1 MTMIVSQIFFRSLLT
16 TRVMKNS
23 HILTTTYF
31 NFPQKHRWRNLKS
44 FTTKFRIQSKD
55 RKSNYELR
63 PILVLFLQLRGPSFR
78 FKLC

>member
-31 NFPQKHRWRNLKS
+31 NFPQKHRWRNLV
-44 FTTKFRIQSKD
+44 FHHQI
-55 RKSNYELR
+55 
-63 PILVLFLQLRGPSFR
+63 
-78 FKLC
+78 